1 MRLLEVLIGLFFLII
16 SLGYLYRPTII
27 IRFNDWGRKY
37 LFNDQLL
44 ITHRKKIGV
53 VLLIISIIF
62 LYGGLVRK

>member
-27 IRFNDWGRKY
+27 IRFNNWGRKY
-37 LFNDQLL
+37 LFSDQLL

-62 LYGGLVRK
+62 LYGGFVRK

>member
-1 MRLLEVLIGLFFLII
+1 MRLLEILIGLLLLII
-16 SLGYLYRPTII
+16 SVGYLYRPTII

-53 VLLIISIIF
+53 VLLIIAIIF
-62 LYGGLVRK
+62 LYGGFVR